1 MNLLNP
7 LHLGL
12 RLTFSKLLA
21 LPLALAL
28 PLTLALAACG
38 DSGTAET
45 TAGPTTA
52 ATDTNPT
59 TATGTGTGTD
69 TNPTTTPD
77 LTTGS
82 AGQTDS
88 GTSTGPDPTAT
99 GTTANPSTGPD
110 TTATGTTADPQT
122 TADTSDTGN
131 SSGTTGGDDFI
142 PCETDKDCTLIDGC
156 CDCDVINVMQTPP
169 ACDVPEC
176 FATTCST
183 HGLDTAA
190 VECRFG
196 RCTFAKVQCN
206 PLGVNCKSKPP
217 VCPVG
222 QVPGV
227 EDTNDGKCWTGFCVY
242 AEACDWVP
250 DCTHCAADDLVCVGK
265 LQKGAY
271 HLCEPRPADCEGTGD
286 IDCDCGMQICDA
298 SPPHTVCHDAQPGI
312 ECECPN
318 C

>member
-1 MNLLNP
+1 MNLP
-7 LHLGL
+7 TPMHLGL
-12 RLTFSKLLA
+12 RLTFRSLALPRTLA
-21 LPLALAL
+21 LPLMLAL
-28 PLTLALAACG
+28 TACG

-45 TAGPTTA
+45 SAGPTTA
-52 ATDTNPT
+52 TDTSPS
-59 TATGTGTGTD
+59 TGTSGATTGTD
-69 TNPTTTPD
+69 SNPTTTPD
-77 LTTGS
+77 PTGTGTV
-82 AGQTDS
+82 GQTDG
-88 GTSTGPDPTAT
+88 GTSTGPDTTAT
-99 GTTANPSTGPD
+99 TTNPSTGPD
-110 TTATGTTADPQT
+110 TTATGTTSEPQT
-122 TADTSDTGN
+122 TADTGDTGN
-131 SSGTTGGDDFI
+131 SSGTTGGADEFI
-142 PCETDKDCTLIDGC
+142 PCETDKDCVLIDGC

-183 HGLDTAA
+183 HGLDGAA

-196 RCTFAKVQCN
+196 RCSFAKVQCN

-217 VCPVG
+217 ECPVG

-227 EDTNDGKCWTGFCVY
+227 MDTNDGKCWTGSCVY

-271 HLCEPRPADCEGTGD
+271 HVCEPRPADCEGTGD
-286 IDCDCGMQICDA
+286 IDCDCGQQICDA
-298 SPPHTVCHDAQPGI
+298 SPPHTVCHDGQPDI
-312 ECECPN
+312 DCECPN